1 MEEEIINAH
10 EPVTEEESEGSD
22 LYAMFGTERSKE
34 TEGVWIVYGAD
45 KDKDPRF
52 KVARAG
58 GDNLK
63 YNQAMVRKIR
73 PYQRVINNQGNAPD
87 SATLKLIEKLTQE
100 AFIETCLLDWAN
112 VRQGKKGPLI
122 PFSQESAAA
131 LFKKL
136 PDLYR
141 DLAEQSQQLT
151 NFRSEEVEAASK
163 N

>member
-1 MEEEIINAH
+1 MDEDMVGSV
-10 EPVTEEESEGSD
+10 PVTEEASGGSD

-58 GDNLK
+58 GENLK

-87 SATLKLIEKLTQE
+87 AATLKLIEKLTQE
-100 AFIETCLLDWAN
+100 AFVETWLLEWAN
-112 VRQGKKGPLI
+112 VKDQKTGALI
-122 PFSQESAAA
+122 PFTQENAFA

-141 DLAEQSQQLT
+141 DLADQSQQLT
-151 NFRSEEVEAASK
+151 NFRSDEVEAAAK